1 MDPSSTCRRR
11 KPKRSCSAHDDDHTN
26 TTTAIDDSFPKQQQQ
41 QQRRKSS
48 RGKRSLS
55 ELARDIVVDR
65 KRVVIITGAGVSVAS
80 GVRPFRGSSGVWKQ
94 VIWTTATREA
104 FRKNPLDWYNDFWL
118 PFLSLPTN
126 PQPNAGHLALGKLL
140 KDHPNVNMITQNVD
154 GLHRPANFNSSRLIE
169 AHGRL
174 GLYKCLP
181 NEDSDTDSDSDDDD
195 ERDVHLGHRRKS
207 KSKRHMTSVSTTNN
221 TTTQPHHHCRFQTS
235 QSLTVDQVEP
245 PTIREALQD
254 THGTAP
260 PKGHAAGK
268 QQQTRRLLTAA
279 PKCPSCGNFVAPQA
293 LLFDEGYHSHDFYQF
308 QTMEDWIASAEVLV
322 FCGTSFAVTLTE
334 VALEHARA
342 KSLPVYNFNTQDF
355 LESTVRL
362 DVANIPGPS
371 QETLP
376 ELWNM
381 CRQLTGTSS
390 TSSDGRTMATTMTN
404 ISNPTNQVQVPP
416 SPAASTASSS
426 IRVES

>member
-1 MDPSSTCRRR
+1 MAPSRRR
-11 KPKRSCSAHDDDHTN
+11 KPKSSRSSDDENTDTN
-26 TTTAIDDSFPKQQQQ
+26 TATDTTTAIDTHDPYPK
-41 QQRRKSS
+41 RRKSS

-65 KRVVIITGAGVSVAS
+65 KRVVVITGAGVSVAS

-104 FRKNPLDWYNDFWL
+104 FRKNPLDWYNQFWL

-126 PQPNAGHLALGKLL
+126 PQPNAGHLALEQLL
-140 KDHPNVNMITQNVD
+140 LDHANVNMITQNVD
-154 GLHRPANFNSSRLIE
+154 GLHTPSSRLIE

-207 KSKRHMTSVSTTNN
+207 KLRTTSETSTMSTTNAKHK
-221 TTTQPHHHCRFQTS
+221 QQKQEPQRCRFQTS
-235 QSLTVDQVEP
+235 QSLTIAQVEP
-245 PTIREALQD
+245 PTIRDALQV
-254 THGTAP
+254 THGTC
-260 PKGHAAGK
+260 PKGRGK
-268 QQQTRRLLTAA
+268 RRLATA

-308 QTMEDWIASAEVLV
+308 QTVEDWIASADVLV
-322 FCGTSFAVTLTE
+322 FVGTSFAVTLTE

-362 DVANIPGPS
+362 DVANISGPS

-376 ELWNM
+376 ELLQA
-381 CRQLTGTSS
+381 CQQLSGT
-390 TSSDGRTMATTMTN
+390 TTVTTTTTTAIPN
-404 ISNPTNQVQVPP
+404 TKKQVQLPP
-416 SPAASTASSS
+416 SPTTSTTSNNR
-426 IRVES
+426 IRLKS